1 MTDKIKKKMIFFCGY
16 DFKYLGFIIKNNIIN
31 FSDPAKIKRGFIDL
45 ATGPDYNVGLGFQD
59 GMGVIHGSHDF
70 DSGTLHGYAGGN
82 PFSGK
87 IGGGAGFTFNNG
99 IDLSGNVYGNLKT
112 GDVGA
117 GIGITIPFGKK

>member
-1 MTDKIKKKMIFFCGY
+1 
-16 DFKYLGFIIKNNIIN
+16 
-31 FSDPAKIKRGFIDL
+31 
-45 ATGPDYNVGLGFQD
+45 
-59 GMGVIHGSHDF
+59 MGVIHGSHDF
-70 DSGTLHGYAGGN
+70 DSGTLHGYVGGN

-99 IDLSGNVYGNLKT
+99 VDLSGNVYGNHKT